1 MGCGKYLHL
10 GAEKFST
17 DTLFLVFHHTETL
30 WQLSLELTSES
41 KSFIICHHGTNKKE
55 QIPWKCLIV
64 VYSTSPKV
72 CDDGGKGVGLLCTQ
86 KIQPQVWFFE
96 SGGTIVDLGNDGDG
110 NDNNVNGDDGN
121 GIDDD
126 DDVKKENGFHYNYDG

>member
-1 MGCGKYLHL
+1 MTIFFRMFIIMYIKEGGKKGSHCKINNREKKTWQIFTSRCRERYKMGCGKYLHL

-30 WQLSLELTSES
+30 CQLSLELTSES

-72 CDDGGKGVGLLCTQ
+72 CYYGGKGVGLLCPQ
-86 KIQPQVWFFE
+86 KI
-96 SGGTIVDLGNDGDG
+96 
-110 NDNNVNGDDGN
+110 
-121 GIDDD
+121 
-126 DDVKKENGFHYNYDG
+126 